1 MQKEALKLKGKVT
14 IYNKT
19 TGKIDLIKD
28 NIIVNPGLYLLSDR
42 LGANSVDPLSYLAI
56 GDDNTTEAVTDSAL
70 YSEVYREAFTTIS
83 SPNQVF
89 KAETTIDGSEAIFTW
104 REMAL
109 FNASSSG
116 VMFNRVTLN
125 YTHVS
130 GDSLNVIWEITFARG

>member
-19 TGKIDLIKD
+19 TDKIDLIKD

-42 LGANSVDPLSYLAI
+42 LGANTIDPLSHLAI
-56 GDDNTTEAVTDSAL
+56 GDDNTAEAATDSAL

-83 SPNQVF
+83 SPNAVF
-89 KAETTIDGSEAIFTW
+89 RAETTIDGSEAIFTW
-104 REMAL
+104 QEMAL